1 MIFLV
6 VGFFVRLYSLKQMKK
21 AFLCFLVFKVFLV
34 TNINVLSIPGLPLL
48 SLDMCLTLWFFF
60 WIFKRRKSELYC
72 RKKMPYMKPMFCIA
86 FVYFLSTLFSI
97 AGFGSAVSAYIKD
110 VCNMILTPWMMWKL
124 VDSEDDF
131 RFVIKGLMIAFLL
144 TCVYGIVERVIQA
157 NPLVA
162 YETTLVN
169 DMAKTIDFRYE
180 DEFRG
185 YRVQSVFE
193 HPIGAGINWAMFAF
207 LVLIILWERKET
219 YIGVRKAL
227 CMIVF
232 LLCLLCLLF
241 SNCRGPIV
249 FFIVSLFAVVNFKS
263 KRSLCVMFFLALMGV
278 AMLSAVGDNYVYN
291 ILSLFDDSYQDK
303 VGGSTAEQRMGQ
315 LNAAI
320 ALLKQS
326 PLWGLGYK
334 FLNVMS
340 NSTTRALLGLESMW
354 FRILVQ
360 FGLLGF
366 LANVYLGIY
375 SLFFIP
381 RKYRIKTIFWFS
393 LAYWVTA
400 SLTSL
405 PGMLF
410 YLYYFIIFYLIK
422 QKGCANECGC

>member
-1 MIFLV
+1 MIFLI
-6 VGFFVRLYSLKQMKK
+6 VGFFIWLYSLKQLKK
-21 AFLCFLVFKVFLV
+21 AFLFFLIFKVFLV
-34 TNINVLSIPGLPLL
+34 TNINVLSIPGLPML

-60 WIFKRRKSELYC
+60 WIFKRRKSGVYC
-72 RKKMPYMKPMFCIA
+72 CKKMPYIKPMFFIA
-86 FVYFLSTLFSI
+86 LVYFLSTLLAV

-110 VCNMILTPWMMWKL
+110 VCNMILTPWMIWKV
-124 VDSEDDF
+124 VDSKDDF
-131 RFVIKGLMIAFLL
+131 RFVVKGLMIAFLV
-144 TCVYGIVERVIQA
+144 TCVYGIVERMIQA

-169 DMAKTIDFRYE
+169 DLTKTIDFRYE

-207 LVLIILWERKET
+207 LVLIILWEKKEL
-219 YIGVRKAL
+219 YMGVKKTF
-227 CMIVF
+227 CVVVF
-232 LLCLLCLLF
+232 LLCLLCMLF

-249 FFIVSLFAVVNFKS
+249 FFIVSLFAVVSLKS
-263 KRSLCVMFFLALMGV
+263 KRSLYAMFFLILMG
-278 AMLSAVGDNYVYN
+278 AGMLSVVGDNYLYN
-291 ILSLFDDSYQDK
+291 ILSLFDSRYQDK
-303 VGGSTAEQRMGQ
+303 VGGSTAEQRIGQ
-315 LNAAI
+315 LNAVY

-340 NSTTRALLGLESMW
+340 NSTTRALLGLESLW

-360 FGLLGF
+360 FGLFGF

-381 RKYRIKTIFWFS
+381 KKYGIKSIFWFS
-393 LAYWVTA
+393 LAYWITA

-410 YLYYFIIFYLIK
+410 YFVIFYLIK
-422 QKGCANECGC
+422 QSGDAYENRC